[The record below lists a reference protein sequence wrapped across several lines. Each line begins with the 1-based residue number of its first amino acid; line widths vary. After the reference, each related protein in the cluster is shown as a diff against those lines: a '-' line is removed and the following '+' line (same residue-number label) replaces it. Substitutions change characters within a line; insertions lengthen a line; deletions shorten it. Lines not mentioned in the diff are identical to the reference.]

1 MVEFTFTLEYRLPP
15 ATHDIDL
22 IEQCL
27 ADAGCDDALLG
38 SGQPGHLSLVF
49 YRESESAASA
59 LVSALEHV
67 QSAVPGA
74 ELVEVNLDLAG

>member
-1 MVEFTFTLEYRLPP
+1 MVEFTFTLTYRLPHAP
-15 ATHDIDL
+15 HDIDL

-38 SGQPGHLSLVF
+38 SGQPGYLALAF

-59 LVSALEHV
+59 LASALENV

-74 ELVEVNLDLAG
+74 ELVDVNLDLAG